1 MSRVLPSLLVFF
13 AASSAL
19 GQDMPD
25 PASGS
30 GDVMDLSSLDML
42 ADVPLPGESD
52 HPVAGSSSVDLHG
65 LEGLSVVEVTVE
77 NPPAG
82 FHPIEEAAIT
92 LGISLDRSVARK
104 AIKRLWETG
113 NYRKIDIFA
122 RNKGGGGVE
131 LVIRVELM
139 LRVSKVEI
147 NGNKAMSA
155 DDIEHAIDHVPD
167 GTISPTAQALVALRD
182 KLNMVYKQR
191 GYHDAN
197 ATLRMETTDRPGKV
211 ALVIDVVEGRPQK
224 YRNIRITGLPDD
236 IVHEKLIREID
247 LKHRMVRDHAR
258 IEEAMEKLQG
268 ALAKRGY
275 LDSVVGKF
283 TEKREGR
290 YSFTL
295 TIPVDVGIRT
305 RLSFIG
311 NRRLSKRHLLEAL
324 EKSGAIHSTPGSLEI
339 ARNRLKSIYR
349 SAGLYH
355 ARIESARICMD
366 EERPPVVVS
375 ISTLCGN
382 KATEQEVVF
391 KIEEG
396 PPVGVARITVTGN
409 ENMDRDEIVS
419 EIFAYML
426 ERNGSKSQR
435 QPLNTRTL
443 DALGVSDPR
452 PGRMGRPKGALTPTT
467 EPSRIY
473 IPDLYLAAMEHL
485 RGLYQERGYLKAT
498 VVDTCDIESQKTAM
512 IEGTAFR
519 PFKINRDDA
528 EESGLHPCVFI
539 DEDLD
544 SLLIAITV
552 NEGPQT
558 TLADIR
564 VEGNDPNVFT
574 EAKLLAKLGL
584 SSGQPYNEYRLK
596 EAVADLESIY
606 RSAGYMFA
614 TVSSETSLSTDG
626 RIADVVFRVNEGVQ
640 VRVNRIIVRGNVKTL
655 RVVIDDRIRLKSG
668 DLITP
673 EVLSRAEQRLMEL
686 GFFDSVTVYMASPQE
701 PSRVKNVVV
710 KVEEAKQFFMEM
722 MGGMAVVDGVRGKT
736 EFGWRN
742 MGGTG
747 LNFRIRLRAN
757 YRLLFPGKEL
767 KSFESRYR
775 DMTLRDQLERH
786 FRVGFDTPHVIGTG
800 GLIGASTYYIQ
811 SRENH
816 PSFSADNK
824 IIRIVHLTSNYLR
837 YLPIDAHTGIEIAN
851 VELASS
857 ADDLK
862 TNPRFAQWARM
873 PEGKSTFWV
882 TGLRISL
889 DMRDDVFNPSKGIFV
904 SAGGDLVRSL
914 TNFEPETIRDEYGHQ
929 IIDPET
935 GVPQTIDR
943 LSNLIRA
950 KAVVSG
956 YIPLIGKKMVLALT
970 GSLGY
975 VFHLQEEST
984 TWADRYFYMGGVET
998 LRGFFK
1004 DSVVPEDVYQDW
1016 KRQIAHYSD
1025 EAEALLDARGGES
1038 MFLLRAEFRFP
1049 MAKGFHGG
1057 LFTEAGNVWRKRDN
1071 LDPLKLRP
1079 VSGIGLRYMTPIG
1092 PISFDLGINLNKRP
1106 HEDRFAWFFS
1116 IGSAF

>member
-42 ADVPLPGESD
+42 ADVPLPGEPD
-52 HPVAGSSSVDLHG
+52 HPVADSSSVDLHG

-113 NYRKIDIFA
+113 NYREIDIFA
-122 RNKGGGGVE
+122 RNKGGGVE

-147 NGNKAMSA
+147 NGNKAMSE
-155 DDIEHAIDHVPD
+155 DDIERAIDHVPD
-167 GTISPTAQALVALRD
+167 GTISPTAEALVALRD

-224 YRNIRITGLPDD
+224 YTNIRITGLPDD

-311 NRRLSKRHLLEAL
+311 NRRLSKRQLLEAL
-324 EKSGAIHSTPGSLEI
+324 EKRGAIHSTPGSLEI
-339 ARNRLKSIYR
+339 ARTRLKSIYR

-355 ARIESARICMD
+355 AQIESARICMD
-366 EERPPVVVS
+366 EGRPPVVVS
-375 ISTLCGN
+375 TSTLCGP
-382 KATEQEVVF
+382 KTTEQEVVF

-396 PPVGVARITVTGN
+396 PPVGVARISVTGN
-409 ENMDRDEIVS
+409 KNMDRDDIVS
-419 EIFAYML
+419 EIFAFML
-426 ERNGSKSQR
+426 ERNGSKSRR

-452 PGRMGRPKGALTPTT
+452 PGHMGRPKGALTPTT

-473 IPDLYLAAMEHL
+473 IPDLYFEAMEHL
-485 RGLYQERGYLKAT
+485 RGLYQERGYLEAT
-498 VVDTCDIESQKTAM
+498 VVDTCDIESQKIAT
-512 IEGTAFR
+512 IGGTSFR
-519 PFKINRDDA
+519 PIKISRDDNK
-528 EESGLHPCVFI
+528 ESGLHPCVFI
-539 DEDLD
+539 DEDLN
-544 SLLIAITV
+544 SLLVVITV
-552 NEGPQT
+552 AEGTQT
-558 TLADIR
+558 TLADIC
-564 VEGNDPNVFT
+564 VEGNDPNIFT
-574 EAKLLAKLGL
+574 EAKLLKKLGL
-584 SSGQPYNEYRLK
+584 SSGQPYNEFRLK
-596 EAVADLESIY
+596 EATADLESIY
-606 RSAGYMFA
+606 KNAGYMFA
-614 TVSSETSLSTDG
+614 KVSSETSLSTDG
-626 RIADVVFRVNEGVQ
+626 RIADVVFSVNEGVQ
-640 VRVNRIIVRGNVKTL
+640 VRVNRIILRGNVKTL
-655 RVVIDDRIRLKSG
+655 RKVIEDRIRLQRG

-686 GFFDSVTVYMASPQE
+686 DFFDSVTVYMASPRT
-701 PSRVKNVVV
+701 PFKVKNVIV

-775 DMTLRDQLERH
+775 DMTLLDQLERH

-800 GLIGASTYYIQ
+800 GLIGMSTYYIQ

-824 IIRIVHLTSNYLR
+824 IIRILHLTSNYLR
-837 YLPIDAHTGIEIAN
+837 YLPIDVHTGIEIAN

-873 PEGKSTFWV
+873 PEGESTFWV
-882 TGLRISL
+882 TGLSISL
-889 DMRDDVFNPSKGIFV
+889 DMRDNVFNPSKGIFI
-904 SAGGDLVRSL
+904 SAGGDLVRSM
-914 TNFEPETIRDEYGHQ
+914 TNFEPETVKDEYGHQ

-956 YIPLIGKKMVLALT
+956 YIPLVGKKMVLALT

-1016 KRQIAHYSD
+1016 KRQIAQYSD

-1057 LFTEAGNVWRKRDN
+1057 LFTEAGNVWRKQEN
-1071 LDPLKLRP
+1071 LNPFELRP
-1079 VSGIGLRYMTPIG
+1079 VSGVGLRYMTPIG